1 LTNNPDEL
9 LSNAISLA
17 SELEAFE
24 PRLNGFSTAI
34 EGLGAGRSINSAWLD
49 KASGFLQNESVAE
62 IAFSLNALAGTYF
75 SQGDTDGAKR
85 LCQTAYQLYKIALGD
100 NHPDTMVVA
109 ENLKKLEQK
118 ETPPEGPKL
127 PKLKKFNKPRS

>member
-1 LTNNPDEL
+1 M
-9 LSNAISLA
+9 
-17 SELEAFE
+17 
-24 PRLNGFSTAI
+24 
-34 EGLGAGRSINSAWLD
+34 
-49 KASGFLQNESVAE
+49 AE

-85 LCQTAYQLYKIALGD
+85 LCQTAYHLYKIALGD

-118 ETPPEGPKL
+118 EAPPEGPKL
-127 PKLKKFNKPRS
+127 PKLKIQQAPGLNSRANSTLSMLCSRIRISSRTYSIWEWEDLKSHNSPNLTERATRCHSLR